1 MKVISQDKH
10 MIVDFTCGI
19 WRFYDNTIIMESL
32 DGSYVWLFANF
43 DTIDIASSVFEDFMS
58 SAMNDSTVTFDFSKV
73 NSNGEFIDAIPNNQL
88 ISKSQL
94 LDLINNK
101 DRFINYVKSTVEY
114 EYKNDAYYGINVE
127 NDKFDREVIWTVTGS
142 EKIQYSIYPF
152 EDSIKHVTYFSDED
166 TYCYVDEY
174 DNDCSK
180 EEFFSN
186 IK

>member
-19 WRFYDNTIIMESL
+19 WKLYDNTIVMESL
-32 DGSYVWLFANF
+32 DGSYVWLFASF
-43 DTIDIASSVFEDFMS
+43 DNIDIASSVFDNFIE
-58 SAMNDSTVTFDFSKV
+58 SAMNDSTVAFDFSKV
-73 NSNGEFIDAIPNNQL
+73 NSNGDFIDTIPNNQL

-101 DRFINYVKSTVEY
+101 DKFINYVKTTGV
-114 EYKNDAYYGINVE
+114 YKNDTYNAICVK
-127 NDKFDREVIWTVTGS
+127 NDKFDREVIWTIIGS

-152 EDSIKHVTYFSDED
+152 KDSIKHVTYFSDED
-166 TYCYVDEY
+166 TYCYIDEY

>member
-1 MKVISQDKH
+1 MKVISQDKD

-19 WRFYDNTIIMESL
+19 WRLCNNNIIMESL
-32 DGSYVWLFANF
+32 DGSYVWLFASF
-43 DTIDIASSVFEDFMS
+43 DTIDIASSMFDIFMT
-58 SAMNDSTVTFDFSKV
+58 SAMNDSTVAFDFSKV
-73 NSNGEFIDAIPNNQL
+73 NSNGEFIDSIPDNQL

-101 DRFINYVKSTVEY
+101 DKFINYVKSTAI
-114 EYKNDAYYGINVE
+114 YKADVYNTIYVK
-127 NDKFDREVIWTVTGS
+127 NDKFDREVIWNIIGS
-142 EKIQYSIYPF
+142 ENIQYSIYPF
-152 EDSIKHVTYFSDED
+152 EDSIKRVTYVSDD
-166 TYCYVDEY
+166 DAYYYVDEH

>member
-19 WRFYDNTIIMESL
+19 WRLYDNTIIMGSL

-73 NSNGEFIDAIPNNQL
+73 NSNGEFIDSIPDNQL

-101 DRFINYVKSTVEY
+101 DKFINYVKSTVEY

-127 NDKFDREVIWTVTGS
+127 NDKFEREVIWTVTGS

-152 EDSIKHVTYFSDED
+152 EDSIKRVTYVSYDD
-166 TYCYVDEY
+166 VYYYVDEH

>member
-19 WRFYDNTIIMESL
+19 WRLYDNTIIMGSL

-43 DTIDIASSVFEDFMS
+43 DTIDIASSVFDNFIE
-58 SAMNDSTVTFDFSKV
+58 SAMNDSTVAFDFSKI
-73 NSNGEFIDAIPNNQL
+73 NSNGEFIETISNNQL

-101 DRFINYVKSTVEY
+101 DKFINYVKTTGV
-114 EYKNDAYYGINVE
+114 YKDDTYNTIYVK
-127 NDKFDREVIWTVTGS
+127 NDKFDREVIWNIIGS
-142 EKIQYSIYPF
+142 ENIQYSIYPF
-152 EDSIKHVTYFSDED
+152 EDSIKRVTYVSYED
-166 TYCYVDEY
+166 AYYYVDEY

>member
-1 MKVISQDKH
+1 MKVISQDKD
-10 MIVDFTCGI
+10 MIVDFTCGV
-19 WRFYDNTIIMESL
+19 WKLCDNNIIIESL
-32 DGSYVWLFANF
+32 DGSHVWLFASF

-58 SAMNDSTVTFDFSKV
+58 SAMIDTIVAFDFSKV
-73 NSNGEFIDAIPNNQL
+73 NSNGEFIDTIPNNQL

-94 LDLINNK
+94 LDLISNK
-101 DRFINYVKSTVEY
+101 NKFIDYVKTTGV
-114 EYKNDAYYGINVE
+114 YKDDVYNTIYVK
-127 NDKFDREVIWTVTGS
+127 NDKFDREVIWNIIGS
-142 EKIQYSIYPF
+142 ESVQYSIYPF
-152 EDSIKHVTYFSDED
+152 EDSIKRVTYFSDED

>member
-1 MKVISQDKH
+1 MKVISQDKD

-19 WRFYDNTIIMESL
+19 WRLCNNNIIMESL
-32 DGSYVWLFANF
+32 NGSHVWLFASF
-43 DTIDIASSVFEDFMS
+43 DTIDIASSVFDNFIES
-58 SAMNDSTVTFDFSKV
+58 TMNDSTVAFDFSKI
-73 NSNGEFIDAIPNNQL
+73 NPNGEFIEAIPNNQL
-88 ISKSQL
+88 ISKFQL

-101 DRFINYVKSTVEY
+101 DKFINYVKTTGVCKDNTY
-114 EYKNDAYYGINVE
+114 NAIYIK
-127 NDKFDREVIWTVTGS
+127 NDKFDREVIWNVTGS

-152 EDSIKHVTYFSDED
+152 EDSIKRVTYFSDEN

>member
-1 MKVISQDKH
+1 MKVIPQDKD

-19 WRFYDNTIIMESL
+19 WRLCNNNIIMESL
-32 DGSYVWLFANF
+32 NGSYVWLFASF
-43 DTIDIASSVFEDFMS
+43 ATVDIASSVFDNFIL
-58 SAMNDSTVTFDFSKV
+58 SAMNDSTVAFDFSKV
-73 NSNGEFIDAIPNNQL
+73 NSNGEFIDTIPNNQL

-101 DRFINYVKSTVEY
+101 DKFINYVKSTVEY
-114 EYKNDAYYGINVE
+114 KYKNDTYYGINVE
-127 NDKFDREVIWTVTGS
+127 NDKFDREVIWNVTGS

-152 EDSIKHVTYFSDED
+152 EDSIKRVTYVSYDD
-166 TYCYVDEY
+166 AYYYVDEH

>member
-19 WRFYDNTIIMESL
+19 WRLYNNTIVMDSL
-32 DGSYVWLFANF
+32 DGSYIWLFASLG
-43 DTIDIASSVFEDFMS
+43 TVDIASSVFDNFIE
-58 SAMNDSTVTFDFSKV
+58 SAMNDSTVAFDFSKV
-73 NSNGEFIDAIPNNQL
+73 ISNDEFVDAIPNNQL

-94 LDLINNK
+94 LDLISDKNK
-101 DRFINYVKSTVEY
+101 FIDYVKSTSV
-114 EYKNDAYYGINVE
+114 YKDDTYNAMYVK
-127 NDKFDREVIWTVTGS
+127 NDKFNREVIRNFIES
-142 EKIQYSIYPF
+142 ESAEYFIYPF
-152 EDSIKHVTYFSDED
+152 EDSIKRVIYFSDD
-166 TYCYVDEY
+166 DIYWYIDEH

>member
-19 WRFYDNTIIMESL
+19 WKLCDNNIIMESL
-32 DGSYVWLFANF
+32 DGSYVWLFASF

-58 SAMNDSTVTFDFSKV
+58 SAMNDNIVTFDFSKV
-73 NSNGEFIDAIPNNQL
+73 NSNGEFIDTIPNNQL
-88 ISKSQL
+88 LYKQQL

-101 DRFINYVKSTVEY
+101 DRFINYVKNTGVR
-114 EYKNDAYYGINVE
+114 KNDTYNSIYVK
-127 NDKFDREVIWTVTGS
+127 NDKFNREVIWNIIGS
-142 EKIQYSIYPF
+142 ESVQYSIYPF
-152 EDSIKHVTYFSDED
+152 EDSIKRVTYVSYDD
-166 TYCYVDEY
+166 AYYYVDEH
-174 DNDCSK
+174 DDDCCK

>member
-10 MIVDFTCGI
+10 IIVDFTCGI
-19 WRFYDNTIIMESL
+19 WRLYDNTITMNTL
-32 DGSYVWLFANF
+32 DGSYVWLFASF
-43 DTIDIASSVFEDFMS
+43 DTVDIASSVFDNFIKS
-58 SAMNDSTVTFDFSKV
+58 TMNDNTVAFDFSKV
-73 NSNGEFIDAIPNNQL
+73 NSNGEFIDNIPNNQL

-101 DRFINYVKSTVEY
+101 DKFIDYVKSTGVCKDDTY
-114 EYKNDAYYGINVE
+114 NAIYVK
-127 NDKFDREVIWTVTGS
+127 NDKFNREVIWGIIGS
-142 EKIQYSIYPF
+142 EKTQYSIYPF
-152 EDSIKHVTYFSDED
+152 EDNIKRVTYYLDED
-166 TYCYVDEY
+166 TYYYIDEH